1 MRILHSSDAR
11 IYNNIYIYIIYI
23 LYILYIYIYI
33 YYYKYNILN
42 TIVMEVYRIIRNYY
56 RRNEHFSSLAI
67 KHEYVASNILLVLRS
82 ALGYAF

>member
-1 MRILHSSDAR
+1 MYEMFSMKCLLVL
-11 IYNNIYIYIIYI
+11 YIYIIYI
-23 LYILYIYIYI
+23 LYIYI

-56 RRNEHFSSLAI
+56 RRNEYFSSLAI

>member
-1 MRILHSSDAR
+1 MYEMFSMKCLLVL
-11 IYNNIYIYIIYI
+11 YIYIIYI
-23 LYILYIYIYI
+23 LYIYI

>member
-1 MRILHSSDAR
+1 MKCSAWNVFWF
-11 IYNNIYIYIIYI
+11 YIYI
-23 LYILYIYIYI
+23 LYIYYIYI

-56 RRNEHFSSLAI
+56 RRNEYFSSLAI

>member
-1 MRILHSSDAR
+1 MSFGF
-11 IYNNIYIYIIYI
+11 IYIYYIYIIYI
-23 LYILYIYIYI
+23 IYIYIYI

-42 TIVMEVYRIIRNYY
+42 KIVMEVYRIIRNYY

>member
-1 MRILHSSDAR
+1 MYEMFSMKCLLVL
-11 IYNNIYIYIIYI
+11 YIYIIYI
-23 LYILYIYIYI
+23 LYIYI

-42 TIVMEVYRIIRNYY
+42 TIVMEVHRIIRNYY
-56 RRNEHFSSLAI
+56 RRNEYFSSLAI

>member
-1 MRILHSSDAR
+1 MSFGF
-11 IYNNIYIYIIYI
+11 IYIYYIYIIYI
-23 LYILYIYIYI
+23 IYIYIYI

>member
-1 MRILHSSDAR
+1 MYEMFSMKCLLVL
-11 IYNNIYIYIIYI
+11 YIYIIYI
-23 LYILYIYIYI
+23 LYILYIYIYIYI

>member
-1 MRILHSSDAR
+1 MSFGF
-11 IYNNIYIYIIYI
+11 IYIYYIYIIYI
-23 LYILYIYIYI
+23 LYIYI

>member
-1 MRILHSSDAR
+1 
-11 IYNNIYIYIIYI
+11 
-23 LYILYIYIYI
+23 
-33 YYYKYNILN
+33 
-42 TIVMEVYRIIRNYY
+42 MEVYRIIRNYY